1 VSDST
6 KTETPLVTWL
16 NIVTIVARSVRLLLA
31 YMREDVHATRQLH
44 CQWWSGQC
52 HAKHAENV
60 ASVRNTCLD
69 KIVCYL
75 HKIFNRNR
83 KLKQIS
89 KYLSVLKLG
98 VCSKIKVTFSS
109 AFSSRYAK
117 TRTSNFRKVVRQHTE
132 VWWEVLNGFVG
143 NLPGFPAVKGFWKSV
158 KNWQSYRHEF
168 GVLLFGTL
176 YSDCSI
182 WRTFTELLTRIY
194 DTHIQSRYVY
204 EWTNYAD
211 NCSIRQCSCCDV
223 QWR

>member
-1 VSDST
+1 M
-6 KTETPLVTWL
+6 PLV
-16 NIVTIVARSVRLLLA
+16 NCIVTDA
-31 YMREDVHATRQLH
+31 
-44 CQWWSGQC
+44 WSGQC

-60 ASVRNTCLD
+60 ASIRNTCLD
-69 KIVCYL
+69 KIVYYL

-83 KLKQIS
+83 KLKQVS

-168 GVLLFGTL
+168 GVLLFWDTVWWL
-176 YSDCSI
+176 FHLAYIHRIINAYIRYAYSES
-182 WRTFTELLTRIY
+182 LRIRM
-194 DTHIQSRYVY
+194 DQLR
-204 EWTNYAD
+204 
-211 NCSIRQCSCCDV
+211 R
-223 QWR
+223 